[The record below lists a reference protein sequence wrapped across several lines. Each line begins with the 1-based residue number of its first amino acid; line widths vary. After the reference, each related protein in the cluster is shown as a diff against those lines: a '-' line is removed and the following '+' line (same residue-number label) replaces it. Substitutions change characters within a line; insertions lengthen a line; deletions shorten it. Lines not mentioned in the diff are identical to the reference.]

1 MTLGEELRRK
11 YALTSFRARGEALAL
26 LAINDALEAAAHV
39 ADEGHSPTVAA
50 RIRALKWSADA
61 LPAVPVQRIPSVSN
75 SA

>member
-39 ADEGHSPTVAA
+39 ADEEHSPAVAA
-50 RIRALKWSADA
+50 RIRALKWCDA
-61 LPAVPVQRIPSVSN
+61 LPTLPVRRPVSSVSN
-75 SA
+75 PA

>member
-26 LAINDALEAAAHV
+26 LAINDALEAAAV
-39 ADEGHSPTVAA
+39 IADEEHCPGIAA
-50 RIRALKWSADA
+50 RIRALKWAANPLPGVPAGTIVSA
-61 LPAVPVQRIPSVSN
+61 SN